1 MLGVSQSDKELA
13 EYNDN
18 GFISTE
24 TVDVKVIVTFYM
36 YVKVILGMLIIAFQQ
51 LALHFKKSKLL

>member
-24 TVDVKVIVTFYM
+24 TVDVKVIVSYYM
-36 YVKVILGMLIIAFQQ
+36 YVKVILGMLIIAFGR
-51 LALHFKKSKLL
+51 AIHFKKSKLL

>member
-24 TVDVKVIVTFYM
+24 TVDVKVIVSYYM
-36 YVKVILGMLIIAFQQ
+36 YVKVILGMLIIALRQS
-51 LALHFKKSKLL
+51 LHFKKSKLL